1 MFRVCASVGA
11 ISAGMDKEVINKAAL
26 FGEMIGIA
34 FQIKDDIFDYF
45 ESEELGK
52 PTGNDMAEGKLTLT
66 ALYVLNKLK
75 DEDLS
80 ALALKIRSLDADR
93 DEISGFIARVKE
105 EGGIA
110 YAEQV
115 MRNYR
120 DKALSLLP
128 ENANPEIRQ
137 ALEAYI
143 DYVIDRTK

>member
-1 MFRVCASVGA
+1 
-11 ISAGMDKEVINKAAL
+11 
-26 FGEMIGIA
+26 
-34 FQIKDDIFDYF
+34 
-45 ESEELGK
+45 
-52 PTGNDMAEGKLTLT
+52 MADGKLTLP